1 MLTPEAGEAWVHDW
15 VGDND
20 RVVFAGL
27 RGGVWNVWW
36 VSRATGQETQIT
48 RYTGVNTFVRYP
60 SSSPRGDRVV
70 FERGEV
76 RGNIWL
82 ASVPAAS
89 GRPDGWT
96 HGVAE

>member
-1 MLTPEAGEAWVHDW
+1 
-15 VGDND
+15 
-20 RVVFAGL
+20 
-27 RGGVWNVWW
+27 
-36 VSRATGQETQIT
+36 
-48 RYTGVNTFVRYP
+48 
-60 SSSPRGDRVV
+60 V

>member
-1 MLTPEAGEAWVHDW
+1 MW
-15 VGDND
+15 
-20 RVVFAGL
+20 F
-27 RGGVWNVWW
+27 
-36 VSRATGQETQIT
+36 VSRATGQETQVT